1 MTKSIFI
8 CVLLW
13 ATMAYSVAFAQTN
26 IRISDAGDDGDTFL
40 IDCDH
45 AQSAISSDFF
55 LYDSGLNENYSA
67 NENYIREIAST
78 NGGTISIKFIQF
90 RLASGTL
97 ITIKDAV
104 TQQILVSNAT
114 GTSLNGQTFTSN
126 RGILQIIW
134 TSGETTSAGFMA
146 HIWCGEMCQTFHTTI
161 TSNINPTTEG
171 SNTYYDICNGTEIVF
186 SSSSEFYQNNVLYSQ
201 NEDSL
206 TYDWGV
212 IYPNNDTMWFNNA
225 GQNFSHTFTEN
236 GRFLVFCNATDTNG
250 CLNRNNNMRTVRVS
264 ILPTWGNVSSNPD
277 SVCSGTQ
284 ITLTG
289 EPQSETWSEPINYK
303 VNTDTLFLPDCVNA
317 CYNTNISF
325 DIFNDDATITSIDDI
340 ERIYLNME
348 YSYLGDLSIMIEC
361 PNGQKCLLKAYDSN
375 YGTMP
380 SLNWTNTGGTN
391 NLGSSTGS
399 TIHLGIAPDPMN
411 GEVSATNSPCYT
423 IAGEGYSYN
432 FTSTATN
439 PFGPNGHT
447 TTMSYTDPCGN
458 TEEVSIL
465 NEGDYAT
472 FESMSSLI
480 GCPLNG
486 IWTLYIC
493 DHIALDNG
501 YLFEWAIFFTEDIYY
516 DNLWSYSNSYTESSY
531 LWSGEGLPDNIHGTS
546 SVTTIAQN
554 SDPGNWAE
562 IPYTFSATDNFGCTY
577 DTTITVHVK
586 PAMHEDCDST
596 VSMEDGQFSA
606 EIYILPNP
614 ANDVL
619 TIKSSSR
626 ISYVEFVSITGKIVS
641 RIDANCD
648 NAVCNVINFDQG
660 MYFVRIYGEDHKA
673 PVISKFVKN

>member
-8 CVLLW
+8 CILLLV
-13 ATMAYSVAFAQTN
+13 TMAYSALSAPIN

-45 AQSAISSDFF
+45 AQSEVSSDFF

-78 NGGTISIKFIQF
+78 NGGTISIKFSQF

-97 ITIKDAV
+97 MTIKDAV

-134 TSGETTSAGFMA
+134 TSGETTSSGFMA

-161 TSNINPTTEG
+161 TPDINPTTEG
-171 SNTYYDICNGTEIVF
+171 CNTYYDICNGTEINF
-186 SSSSEFYQNNVLYSQ
+186 SSSSEFYQNNMQYSQ
-201 NEDSL
+201 DEDSL

-212 IYPNNDTMWFNNA
+212 IYPNNDTLWFNNA

-250 CLNRNNNMRTVRVS
+250 CLNRNNNMLRVRVS
-264 ILPTWGNVSSNPD
+264 IPPTWGNVTSYPD

-289 EPQSETWSEPINYK
+289 EPQPETWSEPISYS
-303 VNTDTLFLPDCVNA
+303 VNTDTLFLPDGDHT
-317 CYNTNISF
+317 CYNTSIPLN
-325 DIFNDDATITSIDDI
+325 IFNEDATISSIDDI
-340 ERIYLNME
+340 ERIYLNIE
-348 YSYLGDLSIMIEC
+348 YSFLGDLSIMIEC
-361 PNGQKCLLKAYDSN
+361 PNGQKCLLKAYEN
-375 YGTMP
+375 GTMP
-380 SLNWTNTGGTN
+380 FLNWTNTGGTN
-391 NLGSSTGS
+391 NIGSGGGQ
-399 TIHLGIAPDPMN
+399 TIHLGLAPDPMN
-411 GEVSATNSPCYT
+411 GGAADTYSSCYT

-432 FTSTATN
+432 FTSTSPN
-439 PFGPNGHT
+439 PFGLNGPT
-447 TTMSYTDPCGN
+447 TTISYTDPCGN
-458 TEEVSIL
+458 TEEVRVL

-472 FESMSSLI
+472 YESMSSLI

-493 DHIALDNG
+493 DHLALDNG
-501 YLFEWAIFFTEDIYY
+501 YLFEWGIFFTEDLYH
-516 DNLWSYSNSYTESSY
+516 DNMWSYSNSYPESSFS
-531 LWSGEGLPDNIHGTS
+531 WSGEGLSGDISGMS
-546 SVTTIAQN
+546 SVTTIVQN
-554 SDPGNWAE
+554 SDPDNWAE

-596 VSMEDGQFSA
+596 VSMEYGQFPA
-606 EIYILPNP
+606 EISILPNP

-619 TIKSSSR
+619 TIKSSAQ
-626 ISYVEFVSITGKIVS
+626 ISHVEFVSIAGQIVS
-641 RIDANCD
+641 RVDTNSD
-648 NAVCNVINFDQG
+648 NVVCNVVDLEQG

-673 PVISKFVKN
+673 PVVSKFVKN

>member
-1 MTKSIFI
+1 MAKSVFI
-8 CVLLW
+8 CVLLL
-13 ATMAYSVAFAQTN
+13 ATMAYSAAFAQTN
-26 IRISDAGDDGDTFL
+26 IRISDAGDEGGTFL

-97 ITIKDAV
+97 MTIKDAV

-134 TSGETTSAGFMA
+134 TSRANTSSGFVA
-146 HIWCGEMCQTFHTTI
+146 RIWCGEMCQTFHTTI
-161 TSNINPTTEG
+161 TPDINPTTEG
-171 SNTYYDICNGTEIVF
+171 CNTYYDICNGTEINF
-186 SSSSEFYQNNVLYSQ
+186 SSSSEFYQNNVQYSQ
-201 NEDSL
+201 DEDSL

-212 IYPNNDTMWFNNA
+212 IYPNDDTLWFNNA
-225 GQNFSHTFTEN
+225 GQNFSHSFTEN

-264 ILPTWGNVSSNPD
+264 IPPTWGNTSYPD

-289 EPQSETWSEPINYK
+289 EPQPETWSEPINYK
-303 VNTDTLFLPDCVNA
+303 VNTDTLFLPDCVNV

-325 DIFNDDATITSIDDI
+325 DIFNEDATITSIDDI

-361 PNGQKCLLKAYDSN
+361 PNGQNCLLKAYNSN

-432 FTSTATN
+432 FTSTSTD

-493 DHIALDNG
+493 DHIAHDNG

-546 SVTTIAQN
+546 SVTGLKFHTPSRLPTTVVVHTTQPLQYML
-554 SDPGNWAE
+554 SQQ
-562 IPYTFSATDNFGCTY
+562 CTR
-577 DTTITVHVK
+577 TAI
-586 PAMHEDCDST
+586 
-596 VSMEDGQFSA
+596 Q
-606 EIYILPNP
+606 L
-614 ANDVL
+614 
-619 TIKSSSR
+619 
-626 ISYVEFVSITGKIVS
+626 
-641 RIDANCD
+641 
-648 NAVCNVINFDQG
+648 
-660 MYFVRIYGEDHKA
+660 
-673 PVISKFVKN
+673 

>member
-8 CVLLW
+8 CVLLI
-13 ATMAYSVAFAQTN
+13 ATMAYSALSAPIN

-45 AQSAISSDFF
+45 AQSEVSSDFF

-78 NGGTISIKFIQF
+78 NGGTISIKFSQF
-90 RLASGTL
+90 RLANGTL
-97 ITIKDAV
+97 MTIKDAV

-114 GTSLNGQTFTSN
+114 GTSLNGLTFTSN

-161 TSNINPTTEG
+161 TPDINPTTEG
-171 SNTYYDICNGTEIVF
+171 SNTYYDICNGTEINF
-186 SSSSEFYQNNVLYSQ
+186 SSSSEFYQNNVQYSQ
-201 NEDSL
+201 DEDSL

-212 IYPNNDTMWFNNA
+212 IYPNNDTLWFNNA

-250 CLNRNNNMRTVRVS
+250 CLNRNNNTRTVRVS
-264 ILPTWGNVSSNPD
+264 MPPNWGNVTSYPD

-289 EPQSETWSEPINYK
+289 EPQPETWSEPISYNI
-303 VNTDTLFLPDCVNA
+303 NTDTLFLPDVVNV
-317 CYNTNISF
+317 CYNSNISF
-325 DIFNDDATITSIDDI
+325 NIFNEDATITSIDDI

-361 PNGQKCLLKAYDSN
+361 PNGQNCLLKAFSSN
-375 YGTMP
+375 EGTM
-380 SLNWTNTGGTN
+380 SFLNWTNTGGTN
-391 NLGSSTGS
+391 HLGSSGGLTV
-399 TIHLGIAPDPMN
+399 HLGLAPDPN
-411 GEVSATNSPCYT
+411 PPSSYSNSPCYEV
-423 IAGEGYSYN
+423 AGEGYSYY
-432 FTSTATN
+432 FTPTAIN
-439 PFGPNGHT
+439 PFGYNGPT
-447 TTMSYTDPCGN
+447 TTISYTDPCGD
-458 TEEVSIL
+458 TEEVRIL

-472 FESMSSLI
+472 YESMNSLI

-493 DHIALDNG
+493 DHIARDNG
-501 YLFEWAIFFTEDIYY
+501 YLFEWSIFFTEDLYY
-516 DNLWSYSNSYTESSY
+516 DNLWSYSNSYAESSY
-531 LWSGEGLPDNIHGTS
+531 SWRGEGLSDGISGMS
-546 SVTTIAQN
+546 SVTTTVQN
-554 SDPGNWAE
+554 SDPDNWAE

-596 VSMEDGQFSA
+596 VSMEGDQFPA
-606 EIYILPNP
+606 EISILPNP

-619 TIKSSSR
+619 TIKSSAQFSH
-626 ISYVEFVSITGKIVS
+626 VEVVSVTGKVVS
-641 RIDANCD
+641 RIDANSD
-648 NAVCNVINFDQG
+648 NVVCNVVDLEQG

-673 PVISKFVKN
+673 PIVSKFIKN

>member
-8 CVLLW
+8 CVLLL
-13 ATMAYSVAFAQTN
+13 ATIAYSALSAPIN

-45 AQSAISSDFF
+45 AQSEVSSDFF

-78 NGGTISIKFIQF
+78 NGGTISIKFSQF

-97 ITIKDAV
+97 MTIKDAV

-134 TSGETTSAGFMA
+134 TSGETTSSGFMA

-161 TSNINPTTEG
+161 TPDINPTAEV
-171 SNTYYDICNGTEIVF
+171 SNTYYDICNGTEINF
-186 SSSSEFYQNNVLYSQ
+186 SSSSEFYQNNVQYSQ
-201 NEDSL
+201 DEDSL

-212 IYPNNDTMWFNNA
+212 IYPNNDTLWFNNA

-236 GRFLVFCNATDTNG
+236 GRFLVFCNATDNNG
-250 CLNRNNNMRTVRVS
+250 CLNRNNNTRTVRVS
-264 ILPTWGNVSSNPD
+264 MPPNWGNVTSYPD

-289 EPQSETWSEPINYK
+289 EPQPETWSEPISYNI
-303 VNTDTLFLPDCVNA
+303 NTDTLFLPDGDHT
-317 CYNTNISF
+317 CYNTNIPF
-325 DIFNDDATITSIDDI
+325 NIFNEDATITSIDDI
-340 ERIYLNME
+340 ERIYLNIE
-348 YSYLGDLSIMIEC
+348 YSFLGDLSIMIEC
-361 PNGQKCLLKAYDSN
+361 PNGQKCLLKAYEN
-375 YGTMP
+375 GTMP
-380 SLNWTNTGGTN
+380 FLNWTNIGGTN
-391 NLGSSTGS
+391 NLGSSGGHTV
-399 TIHLGIAPDPMN
+399 HLGLAPDPN
-411 GEVSATNSPCYT
+411 NSTSPCYEV
-423 IAGEGYSYN
+423 AGEGYSYY
-432 FTSTATN
+432 FTPTAIN
-439 PFGPNGHT
+439 PFGYNGPT
-447 TTMSYTDPCGN
+447 TTISYTDPCGD
-458 TEEVSIL
+458 TEEVRIL

-493 DHIALDNG
+493 DHIARDNG
-501 YLFEWAIFFTEDIYY
+501 YLFEWGIFFTEDLYY
-516 DNLWSYSNSYTESSY
+516 DNLWSYNNSYAESSY
-531 LWSGEGLPDNIHGTS
+531 SWSGEGLSGDISGMS
-546 SVTTIAQN
+546 SVTTIVQN
-554 SDPGNWAE
+554 SDPDNWAE

-596 VSMEDGQFSA
+596 VSMEYGQFPA
-606 EIYILPNP
+606 EISILPNP

-619 TIKSSSR
+619 TIKSSAQ
-626 ISYVEFVSITGKIVS
+626 ISHVEFVSIAGQIVS
-641 RIDANCD
+641 RIDVNCD
-648 NAVCNVINFDQG
+648 NVVCNIVDLEQG

-673 PVISKFVKN
+673 PIVSKFVKN

>member
-8 CVLLW
+8 CILLLV
-13 ATMAYSVAFAQTN
+13 TMAYSALSAPIN
-26 IRISDAGDDGDTFL
+26 IRISDAGDDGDTFM

-45 AQSAISSDFF
+45 AQSEVSSDFF

-67 NENYIREIAST
+67 NENYIREISST
-78 NGGTISIKFIQF
+78 NGGTISIKFSQF

-97 ITIKDAV
+97 MTIKDAV

-134 TSGETTSAGFMA
+134 MSGETTSAGFMA

-161 TSNINPTTEG
+161 TPDINPTTEG
-171 SNTYYDICNGTEIVF
+171 SNTYYDICNGTEINF
-186 SSSSEFYQNNVLYSQ
+186 SASSEFYQNNVQYAQ
-201 NEDSL
+201 YEDSL

-212 IYPNNDTMWFNNA
+212 IYPNNDTLWFNNA

-250 CLNRNNNMRTVRVS
+250 CLNRNNNMLRVRVS
-264 ILPTWGNVSSNPD
+264 IPPTWGNVTSYPD

-289 EPQSETWSEPINYK
+289 EPQPETWSEPISYNI
-303 VNTDTLFLPDCVNA
+303 NTDTLFLPDGVNV
-317 CYNTNISF
+317 CYNTNIPF
-325 DIFNDDATITSIDDI
+325 NIFNEDATITSIDDI
-340 ERIYLNME
+340 ERIYLNIE
-348 YSYLGDLSIMIEC
+348 YSFLGDLSIMIEC
-361 PNGQKCLLKAYDSN
+361 PNGQKCLLKAYEN
-375 YGTMP
+375 GTMP
-380 SLNWTNTGGTN
+380 FLNWTNTGGTN
-391 NLGSSTGS
+391 NIGSGGGQN
-399 TIHLGIAPDPMN
+399 IHLGLAPDPMN
-411 GEVSATNSPCYT
+411 GGAADTYSSCYT

-432 FTSTATN
+432 FTSTSPN
-439 PFGPNGHT
+439 PFGLNGPT
-447 TTMSYTDPCGN
+447 TTISYTDPCGN
-458 TEEVSIL
+458 TEEVRVL

-472 FESMSSLI
+472 YESMSSLI

-493 DHIALDNG
+493 DHLALDNG
-501 YLFEWAIFFTEDIYY
+501 YLFEWGIFFTEDLYH
-516 DNLWSYSNSYTESSY
+516 DNMWSYSNSYPESSFS
-531 LWSGEGLPDNIHGTS
+531 WSGEGLSGDISGMS
-546 SVTTIAQN
+546 SVTTIVQN
-554 SDPGNWAE
+554 SDPDNWAE

-596 VSMEDGQFSA
+596 VSMEGDQFPA
-606 EIYILPNP
+606 EIFILPNP
-614 ANDVL
+614 ASDVL
-619 TIKSSSR
+619 TIKSSAQ
-626 ISYVEFVSITGKIVS
+626 ISHVEFVSIAGQIVS
-641 RIDANCD
+641 RVDANSD
-648 NAVCNVINFDQG
+648 NVVCNVVDLEQG

-673 PVISKFVKN
+673 PVVSKFVKN